1 MVMWNIINQ
10 NKMALLDHNGAGISY
25 GQLAEKVGEFGSIIA
40 DDSSVKPLII
50 NICTNTIP
58 CIVGYISF
66 IENGYT
72 VMMIPDTLPL
82 KKYQEIIN
90 NYRPDYIYVPE
101 THILIAHIANNTGCR
116 KKILGYMNYVLY
128 STRSG
133 DNDICKINDSLALL
147 LSTSGTTGS
156 SKMVRISYKN
166 IESNTVSIIKSLG
179 IERDDAAITSLPCSY
194 TYGLSVINT
203 HIYVGATILVTDYK
217 VADRRF
223 WDFFTSKGGTS
234 FAAVAYTYRMLMRMG
249 FHKWSLPTLNKMTQA
264 GEKLNG
270 TVYEYL
276 TNMSE
281 SKHIRFQPMYGQTEA
296 TARIAVM
303 PYVDGY
309 KVLKEKAGSVG
320 KVIEGGEIIISDKDE
335 NGCGRIIY
343 CGENVTMGY
352 AYGRESLGN
361 ADERNGRLD
370 TGDYGYVDKEGFLYI
385 CGRKDRYVKYA
396 GKRIELSELEC
407 ELEKEFQI
415 ELNVNY
421 IDGIFEINMIEE
433 CNEIVGYMHDTYG
446 IGKDCVKINVLETGC
461 HLINYNGKLNS

>member
-1 MVMWNIINQ
+1 
-10 NKMALLDHNGAGISY
+10 
-25 GQLAEKVGEFGSIIA
+25 
-40 DDSSVKPLII
+40 
-50 NICTNTIP
+50 
-58 CIVGYISF
+58 
-66 IENGYT
+66 
-72 VMMIPDTLPL
+72 
-82 KKYQEIIN
+82 
-90 NYRPDYIYVPE
+90 
-101 THILIAHIANNTGCR
+101 
-116 KKILGYMNYVLY
+116 
-128 STRSG
+128 
-133 DNDICKINDSLALL
+133 
-147 LSTSGTTGS
+147 
-156 SKMVRISYKN
+156 MVRISYKN

-309 KVLKEKAGSVG
+309 KVLKEKVGSVG
-320 KVIEGGEIIISDKDE
+320 RVIEGGEIIISDKDE

-396 GKRIELSELEC
+396 GKRIELDELESELER
-407 ELEKEFQI
+407 EFH
-415 ELNVNY
+415 V
-421 IDGIFEINMIEE
+421 EINVDYIEDVFVIKVTQE
-433 CNEIVGYMHDTYG
+433 CEGIRLYTHKRFG
-446 IGKDCVKINVLETGC
+446 IGQDCISVIITGKVINRVSE
-461 HLINYNGKLNS
+461 NGKLV

>member
-320 KVIEGGEIIISDKDE
+320 RVIEGGEIIISDKDE

-396 GKRIELSELEC
+396 GKRIELDELESELER
-407 ELEKEFQI
+407 EFH
-415 ELNVNY
+415 V
-421 IDGIFEINMIEE
+421 EINVDYIEDVFVIKVTQE
-433 CNEIVGYMHDTYG
+433 CEGIRSYMHKRFG
-446 IGKDCVKINVLETGC
+446 IGQDCISVITTGKVINRVNE
-461 HLINYNGKLNS
+461 NGKLV

>member
-1 MVMWNIINQ
+1 MWNFNISNQ

-25 GQLAEKVGEFGSIIA
+25 GQLAEKVSEIGSIIA

-101 THILIAHIANNTGCR
+101 THILTAHIADNSGCR

-128 STRSG
+128 STRSA

-309 KVLKEKAGSVG
+309 KVLKEKVGSVG
-320 KVIEGGEIIISDKDE
+320 RVIEGGEIIISDKDE

-396 GKRIELSELEC
+396 GKRIELDELESELER
-407 ELEKEFQI
+407 EFH
-415 ELNVNY
+415 V
-421 IDGIFEINMIEE
+421 EINVDYIEDVFVIKVTQE
-433 CNEIVGYMHDTYG
+433 CEGIRLYTHKRFG
-446 IGKDCVKINVLETGC
+446 IGQDCISVIITGKVINRVSE
-461 HLINYNGKLNS
+461 NGKLV

>member
-25 GQLAEKVGEFGSIIA
+25 GQLAEKVSEIGSIIA

-101 THILIAHIANNTGCR
+101 THILTAHIADNSGCR

-128 STRSG
+128 STRSA

-396 GKRIELSELEC
+396 GKRIELDELESELER
-407 ELEKEFQI
+407 EFH
-415 ELNVNY
+415 V
-421 IDGIFEINMIEE
+421 EINVDYIEDVFVIKVTQE
-433 CNEIVGYMHDTYG
+433 CEGIRLYTHKRFG
-446 IGKDCVKINVLETGC
+446 IGQDCISVIITGKVINRVSE
-461 HLINYNGKLNS
+461 NGKLV

>member
-10 NKMALLDHNGAGISY
+10 NKMALRVHNGAGISY

-128 STRSG
+128 STRSA

-166 IESNTVSIIKSLG
+166 IACNTVSIIKSLG

-270 TVYEYL
+270 TVYVYL

-320 KVIEGGEIIISDKDE
+320 KVIEGGEIIISD
-335 NGCGRIIY
+335 
-343 CGENVTMGY
+343 
-352 AYGRESLGN
+352 
-361 ADERNGRLD
+361 
-370 TGDYGYVDKEGFLYI
+370 
-385 CGRKDRYVKYA
+385 
-396 GKRIELSELEC
+396 
-407 ELEKEFQI
+407 
-415 ELNVNY
+415 
-421 IDGIFEINMIEE
+421 
-433 CNEIVGYMHDTYG
+433 
-446 IGKDCVKINVLETGC
+446 
-461 HLINYNGKLNS
+461 